1 LFFLHDDV
9 ISRTKF
15 ITLPLWPCA
24 KSNWFGL
31 LAVLASGVTRQR
43 WLSNDRRKNDMK
55 VLITGGAGFIGS
67 HLAEACLQRGDDVYI
82 LDDLSTGTRENIR
95 SFEEDE
101 RYRGRF
107 FVHIDTILN
116 HNSLLELTG
125 ICDVVFHL
133 AAAVGVRYI
142 LENPLESI
150 KTNIQGTEKVLE
162 LCAKFKKKVLIA
174 STSEVYG
181 KHMHAPLVETDNI
194 VYGPSSKFRWS
205 YAASK
210 LMDEFTA
217 LAYHRIKGLEVI
229 IARLFN
235 TVGPRQT
242 GAYGMVIPRFV
253 EQALAGRSLTVYG
266 DGRQTR
272 TFTYVKDVVDALM
285 GLVDCEGAVGEVFNV
300 GGTEETTIVDLA
312 RRIIELTGSRSS
324 IELIPYEKA
333 FGKDFEDMQRRV
345 PSIEK
350 IKALIGFAPASD
362 LDSILE
368 KVIGH
373 MRPEGS

>member
-1 LFFLHDDV
+1 
-9 ISRTKF
+9 
-15 ITLPLWPCA
+15 
-24 KSNWFGL
+24 
-31 LAVLASGVTRQR
+31 
-43 WLSNDRRKNDMK
+43 MK

-82 LDDLSTGTRENIR
+82 IDDLSTGSRDNVR
-95 SFEEDE
+95 PFEEDE

-116 HNSLLELTG
+116 HSALLELTG

-150 KTNIQGTEKVLE
+150 KVNIQGTEKVLE

-229 IARLFN
+229 ITRLFN

-253 EQALAGRSLTVYG
+253 EQALAGRPLTVYG

-285 GLVDCEGAVGEVFNV
+285 GLADCPQAVGEVFNV
-300 GGTEETTIVDLA
+300 GGTEETTIEDLA
-312 RRIIELTGSRSS
+312 RRIIELTGSAST

-345 PSIEK
+345 PSIDK
-350 IKALIGFAPASD
+350 IKALIGFEPASD
-362 LDSILE
+362 LDGILE
-368 KVIGH
+368 KVIAT
-373 MRPEGS
+373 MRRGES